1 MQGAGITDVLAASWQ
16 KLRQSW
22 RAELHAMPVYR
33 GIFFSGA
40 APIFQ
45 RPGPQRPFTPDAHA
59 GNELANGTLSLAG
72 RQIHFSHVEEAW
84 THPAPSRTFARMQ
97 HVFCWLKDLEATTET
112 DRPARLMQAHADA
125 WITHFGTWNRF
136 SWDPQITAERCM
148 SWLGVAG
155 QMFAGDAVQSS
166 RRLESLGRQLRY
178 LRSVFPVM
186 THNYSRMV
194 AAIALTQAGTCLH
207 GLESLKR
214 LGLKGLR
221 EELNAQ
227 ILPDG
232 GHVSRNP
239 QLSARLALE
248 LESLIALLEQ
258 HDGVAPAYLHKAQ
271 DRLIPFVGFARLP
284 SGQMSPFHGAGDADG
299 PAISRLLGESRIEVK
314 DFRIAHHSGY
324 HRLETRNSAL
334 LLDCGGMPPGDH
346 GLDAHASSGAFV
358 FGAKESPIIV
368 NCGAHTAHAPAW
380 EAASRTTAA
389 HSTLVLDDTSSSR
402 ILDGGLMG
410 MILGPRA
417 LNRAE
422 PRPGRRTEDD
432 QGVWLETR
440 HHEYVDRYGLV
451 HGRRLFLDHAGT
463 HLRGEDTLERPVGVD
478 RVRDLHPIPFCI
490 RFHLH
495 PDVRASLSRGKDSAL
510 ILLPGGKGW
519 KFHSDR
525 PELQLENS
533 IYLAAGAPPKRTWQL
548 VISGAADPNGTGTE
562 DSNRVRWSLK
572 RV

>member
-1 MQGAGITDVLAASWQ
+1 MQGAGIPDLLAASWQ
-16 KLRQSW
+16 KLHQAW

-33 GIFFSGA
+33 RVFFSGA

-45 RPGPQRPFTPDAHA
+45 RPGPDRPLTPDAET
-59 GNELANGTLSLAG
+59 GNELTRGTFRLAG
-72 RQIHFSHVEEAW
+72 REMHFAHVEEAW
-84 THPAPSRTFARMQ
+84 TRPAPSRAFARLL
-97 HVFCWLKDLEATTET
+97 HDFSWLKDLEAATET
-112 DRPARLMQAHADA
+112 DHPARLMQAHADA
-125 WITHFGTWNRF
+125 WITHFGSWNRF
-136 SWDPQITAERCM
+136 AWDPQITAERCM

-155 QMFAGDAVQSS
+155 QLFSGDAVQSS
-166 RRLESLGRQLRY
+166 RRLASLGRQLRF
-178 LRSVFPVM
+178 LRSVFPAM
-186 THNYSRMV
+186 NRNFSRLV

-207 GLESLKR
+207 GLEGLKR

-221 EELNAQ
+221 EELDSQ

-239 QLSARLALE
+239 QMSGRLALE

-258 HDGVAPAYLHKAQ
+258 HDGVAPAFLHKTQ

-284 SGQMSPFHGAGDADG
+284 NGQMVPFHGGGDGDG
-299 PAISRLLGESRIEVK
+299 PAITRLLTESRVEAK
-314 DFRIAHHSGY
+314 DFRIAPHSGY
-324 HRLETRNSAL
+324 HRLDTRYSVL
-334 LLDCGGMPPGDH
+334 MLDSGGMPPGAHADM
-346 GLDAHASSGAFV
+346 AHASAGAFV
-358 FGAKESPIIV
+358 FSTRETPIIV
-368 NCGAHTAHAPAW
+368 NCGAHVSHAPAW
-380 EAASRTTAA
+380 QAAARSTAA
-389 HSTLVLDDTSSSR
+389 HSTLILDDTSSSR
-402 ILDGGLMG
+402 ILDGGISG
-410 MILGPRA
+410 KILGHRA

-432 QGVWLETR
+432 QGVWLEMR

-451 HGRRLFLDHAGT
+451 HGRRLFLDHDGT

-478 RVRDLHPIPFCI
+478 RAKDEYPIPFCI

-519 KFHSDR
+519 RFHSNQPDLR
-525 PELQLENS
+525 LESS
-533 IYLAAGAPPKRTWQL
+533 IYLAAGAPPRRTWQL
-548 VISGAADPNGTGTE
+548 VIEGAADPNGTGTE

-572 RV
+572 QV